1 MLCPDCGIHFPAG
14 RTACAVC
21 GAELRDAPKAVLVL
35 AQPTPSKRDPLEDSL
50 WPPPTVFILDED
62 EEDAVLEMPEL
73 SAVVFEDAQADD
85 VFEQSL
91 SGVKLEDL
99 VDEDEEVL
107 DSTSEPLPTPIEEQP
122 REPIE
127 ASIDPSRSPE
137 QAVVEDFKQNGY
149 PEAIDVSALLAAA
162 KNAEPAN
169 VPEPIDLKEPEPDAA
184 ASTGRKTFRAF
195 AAVLAFSAVF
205 SVGAGSGFW
214 YREFTAQNVVAAQV
228 VTEPQPEEA
237 KPAIPTQP
245 DGMVYVPGGDFLM
258 GSDDGEV
265 LSRPAHFVSVRPFF
279 IDRTEVTN
287 EQYRNFVEATGYD
300 PPPTWKDGAIPP
312 GDEALPV
319 TAVTWYDAAAYAAW
333 AGKRLPTEP
342 EWEFAARGAEGRK
355 YPWGNDW
362 DATLA
367 NVENRTNGLMRVG
380 ETAASPLGINEMA
393 GNAWEWTAND
403 ARPYPG
409 GKEFPWSRLKLK
421 IIRGGNWKSSNE
433 TAASTFR
440 GYYGASGEKDYSSTS
455 FRCVKDIAN

>member
-35 AQPTPSKRDPLEDSL
+35 AQPTASERDPLEDSL
-50 WPPPTVFILDED
+50 WPPPTVFILDDE
-62 EEDAVLEMPEL
+62 EEDAVLELPEL
-73 SAVVFEDAQADD
+73 PAAAFEDSQADD
-85 VFEQSL
+85 DFEQSL

-99 VDEDEEVL
+99 VDEDEEVIEL
-107 DSTSEPLPTPIEEQP
+107 PAEPSSSLLEPEPVEPVAAVAEPPPMPERTAEE
-122 REPIE
+122 EFE
-127 ASIDPSRSPE
+127 E
-137 QAVVEDFKQNGY
+137 NGY

-162 KNAEPAN
+162 KNAETAN
-169 VPEPIDLKEPEPDAA
+169 SLETVDIKEPEPAA
-184 ASTGRKTFRAF
+184 ALSAGRKTLRIF
-195 AAVLAFSAVF
+195 AALFVLSAVF
-205 SVGAGSGFW
+205 SAGAGSGFW
-214 YREFTAQNVVAAQV
+214 YRELTAPKVSAAQV
-228 VTEPQPEEA
+228 VPDPPPEET
-237 KPAIPTQP
+237 KPAVPTPP

-258 GSDDGEV
+258 GSDEGEA

-287 EQYRNFVEATGYD
+287 EQYRTFVEATGYD
-300 PPPTWKDGAIPP
+300 PPPTWKDGAMPA
-312 GDEALPV
+312 GEEAIPV
-319 TAVTWYDAAAYAAW
+319 TGITWYDAAAYAAW
-333 AGKRLPTEP
+333 AGKRLPTES

-362 DATLA
+362 DASQA
-367 NVENRTNGLMRVG
+367 NVENRSKGLKPVG
-380 ETAASPLGINEMA
+380 EGVASPSGIHDMA
-393 GNAWEWTAND
+393 GNAWEWTASD

-421 IIRGGNWKSSNE
+421 IIRGGNWKSNSE
-433 TAASTFR
+433 SAAATFR